1 MPFTRE
7 EVGKDQIQRPNDELS
22 LRCLRNT
29 SVQMSSRKLDT
40 QVLGLRMEV

>member
-7 EVGKDQIQRPNDELS
+7 EVGKDEIQRPNDELS
-22 LRCLRNT
+22 LRCLRNI

-40 QVLGLRMEV
+40 QILGLIREV